1 MRRLSAA
8 SALGRAAL
16 SAALLLA
23 ALMPSVQAGATE
35 GIVELPVPAKMIYT
49 GQPVTTDMLVMRRFR
64 AASLKH
70 VNYLAAPMDVTGKV
84 AKSTLVPN
92 RPIDMSQLREP
103 WLIEASRPVRIYFRA
118 NGVVIGAEAIPLQ
131 SAHAGDIIPARNRS
145 TGRVVS
151 GLVLPDGTLEVVTA
165 Q

>member
-1 MRRLSAA
+1 MRWLHGLMGAA
-8 SALGRAAL
+8 C
-16 SAALLLA
+16 LA
-23 ALMPSVQAGATE
+23 AIAIASPAGAAE
-35 GIVELPVPAKMIYT
+35 GIVEVPVPAKMIYT
-49 GQPVTTDMLVMRRFR
+49 GQPVTSDMLVMRRFR
-64 AASLKH
+64 ASSLKH
-70 VNYLAAPMDVTGKV
+70 FNYLAAPKDAMGMV

-92 RPIDMSQLREP
+92 RPIDVSQLRQP

-151 GLVLPDGTLEVVTA
+151 GLVLPDGTLEVVAA

>member
-1 MRRLSAA
+1 MRWLHG
-8 SALGRAAL
+8 LMG
-16 SAALLLA
+16 AALLGA
-23 ALMPSVQAGATE
+23 VSMPFPAGAAE
-35 GIVELPVPAKMIYT
+35 GIVEVPVPAKMIYT

-70 VNYLAAPMDVTGKV
+70 FNYLATPKDAMGMV

-92 RPIDMSQLREP
+92 RPIDVSQLRQP

-151 GLVLPDGTLEVVTA
+151 GLVLPDGTLEVVAA